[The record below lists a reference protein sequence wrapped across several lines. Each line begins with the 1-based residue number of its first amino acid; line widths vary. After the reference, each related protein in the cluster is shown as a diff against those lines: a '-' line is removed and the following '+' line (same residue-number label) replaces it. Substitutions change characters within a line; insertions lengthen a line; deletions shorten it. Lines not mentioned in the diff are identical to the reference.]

1 VATVKS
7 AHAADQHPGT
17 LGTRGTGTDVT
28 TMADVARRAGVSIST
43 VSYAL
48 NGTRPISAETRARI
62 EAAMAELHYTPNILA
77 RGLRGRRA
85 RIIAL
90 VYPSRGRGIDISSL
104 GYILGASDHAQ
115 SMDYHLLLWTT
126 ETDSLAS
133 LRTLVGQGLLDGVL
147 LMEVRMDDPR
157 IAVLTDAGIPFAMIC
172 RTGQTTDADWVDT
185 DFHQC
190 VHLALEH
197 LAALGHKH
205 IVLVNQA
212 APILETGLSFAIRA
226 EQAAQSAATQ
236 MGLDVATV
244 ACDSTAAAGSSLIT
258 RLLDQNPQLTGVL
271 ALNEQAAPGI
281 MAGALTRGLRVPDDL
296 SIVAIAMSEQ
306 AALMS
311 APAMT
316 TVSPDEHEMG
326 RLGIELLITRLEG
339 QPDAHTQ
346 KLFEGTLQIR
356 GTSGPAP
363 TQND

>member
-1 VATVKS
+1 
-7 AHAADQHPGT
+7 
-17 LGTRGTGTDVT
+17 
-28 TMADVARRAGVSIST
+28 MADVARRAGVSIST

-62 EAAMAELHYTPNILA
+62 ETAMAELKYTPNIHARRL
-77 RGLRGRRA
+77 RGLRS
-85 RIIAL
+85 RIVAL

-147 LMEVRMDDPR
+147 LMEVQMDDPR
-157 IAVLTDAGIPFAMIC
+157 IAVLTDAGIPFTMIG
-172 RTGQTTDADWVDT
+172 RTGQTIEADWVDT

-190 VHLALEH
+190 VYLALEH
-197 LAALGHKH
+197 LAALGHRH
-205 IVLVNQA
+205 VVLVNQA
-212 APILETGLSFAIRA
+212 KPVLDTGLSFAIRA
-226 EQAAQSAATQ
+226 QQAVQSAAVE
-236 MGLDVATV
+236 MGLDVVTV
-244 ACDSTAAAGSSLIT
+244 ACESTAAAGALLIN
-258 RLLDQNPQLTGVL
+258 RLLDENPRLTGIL
-271 ALNEQAAPGI
+271 TLNEQAAPGV

-316 TVSPDEHEMG
+316 TISPDEREMG
-326 RLGIELLITRLEG
+326 RIGVELLINRLEG
-339 QPDAHTQ
+339 QPGPYTQ
-346 KLFEGTLQIR
+346 KLFEGTLQVR
-356 GTSGPAP
+356 GTTGPAP
-363 TQND
+363 SRTA

>member
-1 VATVKS
+1 M
-7 AHAADQHPGT
+7 
-17 LGTRGTGTDVT
+17 T
-28 TMADVARRAGVSIST
+28 TMADVARLAGVSIST

-62 EAAMAELHYTPNILA
+62 EAAMAELHYTPNAMA

-85 RIIAL
+85 KIIAL

-126 ETDSLAS
+126 EIDSLAA

-147 LMEVRMDDPR
+147 LMEVQIDDPR
-157 IAVLTDAGIPFAMIC
+157 ITVLTDAGIPFAMIG
-172 RTGQTTDADWVDT
+172 RTGRQTEADWVDT
-185 DFHQC
+185 DFDQC
-190 VHLALEH
+190 VRLALQHLAE
-197 LAALGHKH
+197 LGHRH
-205 IVLVNQA
+205 LVLVNQA
-212 APILETGLSFAIRA
+212 EPILRTGLSFAVRTQ
-226 EQAAQSAATQ
+226 EAAQRTATE
-236 MGLDVATV
+236 MGLDLTTV
-244 ACDSTAAAGSSLIT
+244 ACDSTAAAGGSLIN
-258 RLLDQNPQLTGVL
+258 RLLDQDPRLTGVL

-316 TVSPDEHEMG
+316 TVSADEHELG
-326 RLGIELLITRLEG
+326 RQGIDLLISRLDDRPG
-339 QPDAHTQ
+339 PHAG

-363 TQND
+363 SRTAG

>member
-1 VATVKS
+1 
-7 AHAADQHPGT
+7 
-17 LGTRGTGTDVT
+17 VT

-62 EAAMAELHYTPNILA
+62 ETAMAELHYTPNALA

-126 ETDSLAS
+126 EIDSLAS

-147 LMEVRMDDPR
+147 LMEVRVDDPR
-157 IAVLTDAGIPFAMIC
+157 IAVLTEAGIPFTMIG
-172 RTGQTTDADWVDT
+172 RTGQSTEADWVDT
-185 DFHQC
+185 NFDQC
-190 VHLALEH
+190 VRLALQH
-197 LAALGHKH
+197 LAALGHQH
-205 IVLVNQA
+205 VVLVNQA
-212 APILETGLSFAIRA
+212 ESILRTGLSFAVRTQ
-226 EQAAQSAATQ
+226 QAAQRLATQ
-236 MGLDVATV
+236 MDLDLTTV
-244 ACDSTAAAGSSLIT
+244 ACDSTAAAGSTLIN

-271 ALNEQAAPGI
+271 ALNEQATPGI
-281 MAGALTRGLRVPDDL
+281 MAGALSRGLRVPDDL
-296 SIVAIAMSEQ
+296 SIVAIALSEQ

-316 TVSPDEHEMG
+316 TVSADEHELG
-326 RLGIELLITRLEG
+326 RQGIELLIGRLEG
-339 QPDAHTQ
+339 RPGPHTQ
-346 KLFEGTLQIR
+346 KLFEGTLQVR
-356 GTSGPAP
+356 GTSGPVPAR
-363 TQND
+363 TS

>member
-1 VATVKS
+1 VI
-7 AHAADQHPGT
+7 
-17 LGTRGTGTDVT
+17 

-48 NGTRPISAETRARI
+48 NGTRPISTETRARI
-62 EAAMAELHYTPNILA
+62 ESAMAELNYTPNIHARRL
-77 RGLRGRRA
+77 RGLRSK
-85 RIIAL
+85 IIAL

-126 ETDSLAS
+126 EAESLAS

-147 LMEVRMDDPR
+147 LMEVKMDDPR
-157 IAVLTDAGIPFAMIC
+157 IDVLTAAGIPFAMIG
-172 RTGQTTDADWVDT
+172 RSGQSAEMEWVDT
-185 DFHQC
+185 DFDQC

-197 LAALGHKH
+197 LTILGHRH
-205 IVLVNQA
+205 VVLVNQA
-212 APILETGLSFAIRA
+212 APVLETGLSFAIRA
-226 EQAAQSAATQ
+226 QQAARSAATQ
-236 MGLDVATV
+236 MGLDVATI
-244 ACDSTAAAGSSLIT
+244 ACDSTAAAGSALINQ
-258 RLLDQNPQLTGVL
+258 LLDQNPQLTAVL

-281 MAGALTRGLRVPDDL
+281 MAGALSRGLRVPGDL

-311 APAMT
+311 TPAMT

-326 RLGIELLITRLEG
+326 RLGIELLVNQLEG
-339 QPDAHTQ
+339 KPSPHSQ

-363 TQND
+363 TQTG